1 MKNFLYIFFL
11 LLCSCSGRD
20 KNIVAEINGHEIYA
34 SELSKLTTQETFDLL
49 NMAYEIKMK
58 ALDELIRHKLIE
70 QEASLAG
77 KDFDTYLDD
86 YVERTV
92 NMKRDSLFRIY
103 GAVEKRFL
111 YSKEKLKD
119 VSAESFEGNLSVK
132 NDLRAAVIRHLSDSL
147 YSKAQIRRYLYPPK
161 QPRCVVDDLDVHYR
175 GNLKAQTTFIVASD
189 FDCKRCVDFEK
200 TLKRIYDKYKDRVK
214 FGFINFADEPTL
226 ASLACEAA
234 ARFDKFWEFHD
245 AVFEHEALIDSTFI
259 FQVASKQGLPLEDYK
274 QELQSARNYDKI
286 NHLITKLMER
296 GLFATPT
303 IIINNRLVYITNSYE
318 ELVELLEQEL

>member
-49 NMAYEIKMK
+49 NMAYEIKLK

-92 NMKRDSLFRIY
+92 NMKRDSLLRIY

-147 YSKAQIRRYLYPPK
+147 YNKAQIKRYLYPPK

-245 AVFEHEALIDSTFI
+245 ALFEHEALVDSTFI
-259 FQVASKQGLPLEDYK
+259 FEVASKQGLPLEDYK